1 MRMTEII
8 KIKQVLI
15 QFTSNSEIVED
26 LIDALQN
33 YKAVCEYQCL
43 DFNANKV
50 KQYEEIRKNLARKYK
65 QELSLE
71 LKVIRKTT

>member
-1 MRMTEII
+1 MRITEII

-15 QFTSNSEIVED
+15 QFKWNSEIVED

-50 KQYEEIRKNLARKYK
+50 K
-65 QELSLE
+65 
-71 LKVIRKTT
+71 